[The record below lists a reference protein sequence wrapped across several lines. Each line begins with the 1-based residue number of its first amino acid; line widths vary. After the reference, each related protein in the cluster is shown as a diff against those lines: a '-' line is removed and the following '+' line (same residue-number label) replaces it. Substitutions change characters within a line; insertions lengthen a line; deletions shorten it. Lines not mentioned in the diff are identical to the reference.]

1 MQTKENFVKLCEL
14 IFVGKNGYNFPFD
27 AIRHYENYQEIYKSE
42 EYSLLE
48 KKMKNLINLV
58 NSDNSLT
65 EKDIEEELWYM
76 I

>member
-1 MQTKENFVKLCEL
+1 MQTKENFVKLCKL
-14 IFVGKNGYNFPFD
+14 IFVGKNGYNFSFD
-27 AIRHYENYQEIYKSE
+27 AISHYEDYQDIYKSE
-42 EYSLLE
+42 EYTLLE
-48 KKMKNLINLV
+48 EKMKNLINLV

>member
-14 IFVGKNGYNFPFD
+14 IFVGKNGYSFPFD
-27 AIRHYENYQEIYKSE
+27 AIRHYENYQDIYKSE

-48 KKMKNLINLV
+48 EKMKNLINLV
-58 NSDNSLT
+58 NTENSLT

>member
-1 MQTKENFVKLCEL
+1 MQTKENFFKLCKL
-14 IFVGKNGYNFPFD
+14 IFVGKNGYDFPFD
-27 AIRHYENYQEIYKSE
+27 AISHYEDYQDNYKSE
-42 EYSLLE
+42 EYTLLE
-48 KKMKNLINLV
+48 EKMKNLINLV

>member
-27 AIRHYENYQEIYKSE
+27 AISHYEEYQQIYKSE

-48 KKMKNLINLV
+48 EKMKNLINLV